1 MSGSINISSH
11 QVNPTLYSSSSLC
24 AARFNLF
31 PTDEKFKSRNSAN
44 SGSVDAESTCFLVFS
59 PIIDTV
65 GAEVDGCDGDWLGG
79 GGGLR
84 RLAGSSTWAYPS

>member
-1 MSGSINISSH
+1 MLP
-11 QVNPTLYSSSSLC
+11 PTLYSSSNLC
-24 AARFNLF
+24 AARFSLF

-59 PIIDTV
+59 PIIEVD
-65 GAEVDGCDGDWLGG
+65 GAEVDGCEGGWLG

-84 RLAGSSTWAYPS
+84 RLTGSSTWAGPD